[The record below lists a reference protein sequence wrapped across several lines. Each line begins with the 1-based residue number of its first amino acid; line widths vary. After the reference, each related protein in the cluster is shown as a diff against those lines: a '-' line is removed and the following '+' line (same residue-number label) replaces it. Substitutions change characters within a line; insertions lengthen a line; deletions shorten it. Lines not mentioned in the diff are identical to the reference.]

1 MSQEERIVN
10 PRLQAEDLGLEAGL
24 RPRSLAEFV
33 GQEELRRNLEIALEA
48 ARARGEAV
56 DHILVHG
63 PPGLGKTTLAYIIAH
78 EMGGG
83 IKSTSGP
90 VVERAGDLAA
100 LLTNLAPLD
109 VLFIDEVHRLPTVV
123 EEILY
128 PAMEDFR
135 LDLII
140 GQGPGARSLKL
151 ELPNFTL
158 VGATTR
164 AGLLTPAL
172 RDRFG
177 LMLRVDFYRVED
189 LVQITHRA
197 AQVLGIEI
205 DADGAWEISRRSR
218 GTPRIANR
226 LLKRVRDY
234 AQVRGDGRI
243 DRDCADAAL
252 TLLDIDQLGFDR
264 MDRQILLTILEK
276 YDGGPVGL
284 GTLAAALCEERGHP
298 GRRLRTLSDAVRLL
312 PAHPPGPHGHQ
323 PGRGVF
329 RQVAPKRGPP
339 RVISL
344 RRHYCPP
351 SLNEPFPPK
360 HARFTKKTPGP
371 IPLNPPYQRE
381 PRGAVARGDRIP
393 GLNVLRGILKK
404 SSLLLR
410 ISSAFSNGSST

>member
-1 MSQEERIVN
+1 MDQEERLVN
-10 PRLQAEDLGLEAGL
+10 PRLQADDLGLEPSL
-24 RPRSLAEFV
+24 RPRTLKEFV
-33 GQEELRRNLEIALEA
+33 GQAELRGSLELAIAA
-48 ARARGEAV
+48 ALGRGEAV

-63 PPGLGKTTLAYIIAH
+63 PPGLGKTTLAHIIAN

-83 IKSTSGP
+83 IKATAGP
-90 VVERAGDLAA
+90 VIERSGDLAA
-100 LLTNLAPLD
+100 LLTNLQPRD

-151 ELPNFTL
+151 ELPRFTL

-177 LMLRVDFYRVED
+177 LMLRVDFYRDED
-189 LVQITHRA
+189 LAQIVARA
-197 AQVLGIEI
+197 ARILAVDIDPAGAREI
-205 DADGAWEISRRSR
+205 ARRSR

-243 DRDCADAAL
+243 DRECADAAL
-252 TLLDIDQLGFDR
+252 SLLNVDQLGLDR
-264 MDRQILLTILEK
+264 MDRQILKTILEN

-284 GTLAAALCEERGHP
+284 GTLAAALCEEEDTLEEVYEPFLIKAGFLQRTPRGRVAT
-298 GRRLRTLSDAVRLL
+298 GRAMEYFGKTPLKG
-312 PAHPPGPHGHQ
+312 AHPKL
-323 PGRGVF
+323 F
-329 RQVAPKRGPP
+329 
-339 RVISL
+339 
-344 RRHYCPP
+344 
-351 SLNEPFPPK
+351 
-360 HARFTKKTPGP
+360 
-371 IPLNPPYQRE
+371 
-381 PRGAVARGDRIP
+381 
-393 GLNVLRGILKK
+393 
-404 SSLLLR
+404 
-410 ISSAFSNGSST
+410 

>member
-1 MSQEERIVN
+1 MSQDERIVN

-24 RPRSLAEFV
+24 RPRDLTEFV
-33 GQEELRRNLEIALEA
+33 GQEELRRNLEIAMEA
-48 ARARGEAV
+48 AQARGEAV

-177 LMLRVDFYRVED
+177 LMLRVDFYRVEE

-205 DADGAWEISRRSR
+205 DADGAWELSRRSR

-252 TLLDIDQLGFDR
+252 TLLDVDQLGFDR

-284 GTLAAALCEERGHP
+284 GTLAAALCEEEDTLEDVYEPYLIQCGF
-298 GRRLRTLSDAVRLL
+298 LQRT
-312 PAHPPGPHGHQ
+312 
-323 PGRGVF
+323 
-329 RQVAPKRGPP
+329 
-339 RVISL
+339 
-344 RRHYCPP
+344 
-351 SLNEPFPPK
+351 
-360 HARFTKKTPGP
+360 
-371 IPLNPPYQRE
+371 
-381 PRGAVARGDRIP
+381 PRGRLITVHAFRHLGLPEPARDPAQFGLFASEGDE
-393 GLNVLRGILKK
+393 
-404 SSLLLR
+404 
-410 ISSAFSNGSST
+410 

>member
-10 PRLQAEDLGLEAGL
+10 PRLQAEDLGLEVGL
-24 RPRSLAEFV
+24 RPRNLAEFV
-33 GQEELRRNLEIALEA
+33 GQEELRRILEIALA
-48 ARARGEAV
+48 AALGRGEAV

-83 IKSTSGP
+83 IKTTSGP

-100 LLTNLAPLD
+100 LLTNLQPLD

-151 ELPNFTL
+151 ELPHFTL

-177 LMLRVDFYRVED
+177 LMLRVDFYQAEE
-189 LVQITHRA
+189 LAQITRRA
-197 AQVLGIEI
+197 ALVLGVEI
-205 DADGAWEISRRSR
+205 TADGTWEIARRSR

-243 DRDCADAAL
+243 DREIADAAL
-252 TLLDIDQLGFDR
+252 TLLDIDHLGFDR

-284 GTLAAALCEERGHP
+284 DTLAAALCEERDTLEDVYEPYLMQCGF
-298 GRRLRTLSDAVRLL
+298 LKRT
-312 PAHPPGPHGHQ
+312 
-323 PGRGVF
+323 
-329 RQVAPKRGPP
+329 
-339 RVISL
+339 
-344 RRHYCPP
+344 
-351 SLNEPFPPK
+351 
-360 HARFTKKTPGP
+360 
-371 IPLNPPYQRE
+371 
-381 PRGAVARGDRIP
+381 PRGRMVTNRAAEYF
-393 GLNVLRGILKK
+393 KK
-404 SSLLLR
+404 ALSKP
-410 ISSAFSNGSST
+410 AFPALF

>member
-1 MSQEERIVN
+1 MDQEERLVN
-10 PRLQAEDLGLEAGL
+10 PRLQVDDLGLEPSL
-24 RPRSLAEFV
+24 RPRTLKEFV
-33 GQEELRRNLEIALEA
+33 GQAELRSSLELAMAA
-48 ARARGEAV
+48 ARGRSEAV

-63 PPGLGKTTLAYIIAH
+63 PPGLGKTTLAHIIAN

-83 IKSTSGP
+83 IKATAGP
-90 VVERAGDLAA
+90 VIERSGDLAA
-100 LLTNLAPLD
+100 LLTNLQPRD

-151 ELPNFTL
+151 ELPRFTL

-177 LMLRVDFYRVED
+177 LMLRVDFYRDED
-189 LVQITHRA
+189 LAQIVARA
-197 AQVLGIEI
+197 ARILAVDIDPAGAREI
-205 DADGAWEISRRSR
+205 ARRSR

-243 DRDCADAAL
+243 DRECADAAL
-252 TLLDIDQLGFDR
+252 SLLNVDQLGLDR
-264 MDRQILLTILEK
+264 MDRQILKTILEN

-284 GTLAAALCEERGHP
+284 GTLAAALCEEEDTLEEVYEPFLIKAGFLQRTPRGRVAT
-298 GRRLRTLSDAVRLL
+298 GRAMEYFGKTPLKG
-312 PAHPPGPHGHQ
+312 AHPKL
-323 PGRGVF
+323 F
-329 RQVAPKRGPP
+329 
-339 RVISL
+339 
-344 RRHYCPP
+344 
-351 SLNEPFPPK
+351 
-360 HARFTKKTPGP
+360 
-371 IPLNPPYQRE
+371 
-381 PRGAVARGDRIP
+381 
-393 GLNVLRGILKK
+393 
-404 SSLLLR
+404 
-410 ISSAFSNGSST
+410 

>member
-1 MSQEERIVN
+1 MSQDERIVN
-10 PRLQAEDLGLEAGL
+10 PRLQADDLGLEAGL

-63 PPGLGKTTLAYIIAH
+63 PPGLGKTTLAFIIAH

-100 LLTNLAPLD
+100 LLTNLAPKD

-128 PAMEDFR
+128 PAMEDFN

-177 LMLRVDFYRVED
+177 LMLRVDFYRVEE
-189 LVQITHRA
+189 LAQITRRA
-197 AQVLGIEI
+197 AQVLGVEI
-205 DADGAWEISRRSR
+205 DADGTWEISRRSR

-252 TLLDIDQLGFDR
+252 TLLDVDQLGFDR

-284 GTLAAALCEERGHP
+284 GTLAAALCEEEDTLEDVYEPYLIQSGFLQRTPRGRMAT
-298 GRRLRTLSDAVRLL
+298 GRAAEYFQKLAKK
-312 PAHPPGPHGHQ
+312 GP
-323 PGRGVF
+323 
-329 RQVAPKRGPP
+329 
-339 RVISL
+339 
-344 RRHYCPP
+344 YP
-351 SLNEPFPPK
+351 SLF
-360 HARFTKKTPGP
+360 
-371 IPLNPPYQRE
+371 Q
-381 PRGAVARGDRIP
+381 
-393 GLNVLRGILKK
+393 
-404 SSLLLR
+404 
-410 ISSAFSNGSST
+410 

>member
-1 MSQEERIVN
+1 
-10 PRLQAEDLGLEAGL
+10 
-24 RPRSLAEFV
+24 
-33 GQEELRRNLEIALEA
+33 
-48 ARARGEAV
+48 
-56 DHILVHG
+56 
-63 PPGLGKTTLAYIIAH
+63 
-78 EMGGG
+78 MGGG

-177 LMLRVDFYRVED
+177 LMLRVDFYRVEE
-189 LVQITHRA
+189 LVRITHRA
-197 AQVLGIEI
+197 AQVLGVEI
-205 DADGAWEISRRSR
+205 DAEGAWELARRSR

-252 TLLDIDQLGFDR
+252 TLLDVDQLGFDR

-284 GTLAAALCEERGHP
+284 GTLAAALCEEEDTLEDVYEPYLIQCGFLQRTPRGRMATNRAAEYFAKFP
-298 GRRLRTLSDAVRLL
+298 RKG
-312 PAHPPGPHGHQ
+312 AHPTLFQ
-323 PGRGVF
+323 
-329 RQVAPKRGPP
+329 
-339 RVISL
+339 
-344 RRHYCPP
+344 
-351 SLNEPFPPK
+351 
-360 HARFTKKTPGP
+360 
-371 IPLNPPYQRE
+371 
-381 PRGAVARGDRIP
+381 GD
-393 GLNVLRGILKK
+393 
-404 SSLLLR
+404 
-410 ISSAFSNGSST
+410 

>member
-1 MSQEERIVN
+1 MSQDDRIVN
-10 PRLQAEDLGLEAGL
+10 PCLQVEDLGLEAGL
-24 RPRSLAEFV
+24 RPRNLAEFV
-33 GQEELRRNLEIALEA
+33 GQEELRRNLEIALA
-48 ARARGEAV
+48 AAKGRGEAV

-83 IKSTSGP
+83 IKATSGP
-90 VVERAGDLAA
+90 VIERAGDLAA

-109 VLFIDEVHRLPTVV
+109 VLFIDEIHRLPTVV

-151 ELPNFTL
+151 ELPHFTL

-177 LMLRVDFYRVED
+177 LMLRVDFYRAD
-189 LVQITHRA
+189 HLLQIVQRA
-197 AQVLGIEI
+197 ARVLGVEIE
-205 DADGAWEISRRSR
+205 ASGAAEIARRSR

-234 AQVRGDGRI
+234 AQVKGDGRI
-243 DRDCADAAL
+243 DQACADAAL
-252 TLLDIDQLGFDR
+252 NLLDIDQLGFDR
-264 MDRQILLTILEK
+264 MDRQILLTILDK

-284 GTLAAALCEERGHP
+284 DTLAAGLCEERDTLEDVYEPYLIQCGFLKRTP
-298 GRRLRTLSDAVRLL
+298 RGRVATHRAAEYFSRL
-312 PAHPPGPHGHQ
+312 
-323 PGRGVF
+323 
-329 RQVAPKRGPP
+329 PKRA
-339 RVISL
+339 
-344 RRHYCPP
+344 H
-351 SLNEPFPPK
+351 
-360 HARFTKKTPGP
+360 H
-371 IPLNPPYQRE
+371 
-381 PRGAVARGDRIP
+381 
-393 GLNVLRGILKK
+393 
-404 SSLLLR
+404 LL
-410 ISSAFSNGSST
+410 

>member
-1 MSQEERIVN
+1 MSDEERLVN
-10 PRLQAEDLGLEAGL
+10 PHLQADDLGLELGL

-33 GQEELRRNLEIALEA
+33 GQQELRRNLEIALA
-48 ARARGEAV
+48 AAKARGEAV

-63 PPGLGKTTLAYIIAH
+63 PPGLGKTTLAYIIAQ
-78 EMGGG
+78 EMGGN
-83 IKSTSGP
+83 IKTTSGP
-90 VVERAGDLAA
+90 VIERAGDLAA
-100 LLTNLAPLD
+100 LLTNLQPRD

-140 GQGPGARSLKL
+140 GQGPGARSLRL
-151 ELPNFTL
+151 ELPRFTL

-177 LMLRVDFYRVED
+177 LMLRVDFYEVED
-189 LVQITHRA
+189 LARITRRA
-197 AQVLGIEI
+197 AQVLAVEIE
-205 DADGAWEISRRSR
+205 AEGAFEIARRSR

-243 DRDCADAAL
+243 TRDIADAAL

-284 GTLAAALCEERGHP
+284 DTLAAALCEERDTLEDVYEPFLIQRGFLQRTP
-298 GRRLRTLSDAVRLL
+298 RGRVATSRALEY
-312 PAHPPGPHGHQ
+312 
-323 PGRGVF
+323 F
-329 RQVAPKRGPP
+329 RKPP
-339 RVISL
+339 R
-344 RRHYCPP
+344 
-351 SLNEPFPPK
+351 K
-360 HARFTKKTPGP
+360 
-371 IPLNPPYQRE
+371 
-381 PRGAVARGDRIP
+381 
-393 GLNVLRGILKK
+393 
-404 SSLLLR
+404 
-410 ISSAFSNGSST
+410 SAFPTLF